1 LYLGDRVQARN
12 GRRELPGT
20 IVTGL
25 LTRRLPDS
33 HWAPRA
39 AHAAMAEPRWAAAR
53 AVLVGRTQGKIGAA
67 GRVEP
72 QAATAVG
79 WLAAARRTSCAG

>member
-1 LYLGDRVQARN
+1 
-12 GRRELPGT
+12 
-20 IVTGL
+20 
-25 LTRRLPDS
+25 
-33 HWAPRA
+33 
-39 AHAAMAEPRWAAAR
+39 MAEPRWAAAR

-79 WLAAARRTSCAG
+79 WLAAARRASCAG